1 MQEGEKVEK
10 AKAANR
16 KDTNEKDIN
25 RKENKMGVMPI
36 QKLLLGMSVPMMIS
50 MLVQALYNIV
60 DSMFVARL
68 NENAL
73 TAVSLAFPVQNLM
86 IAVGTGT
93 GVGVNAL
100 VSRSLGEKNTVYANK
115 AANNGVYLSIFSAV
129 AFALLSLFFGRFFFA
144 VQTDDP
150 QIIAY
155 GTSYVYVIG
164 ILSIGMFFQFITE
177 RLLQST
183 GKTIYTMFTQGL
195 GAIINI
201 ILDPIMIFGLLG
213 FPRME
218 VAGAAVATVTGQII
232 AAGLGVWFNR
242 TKNHELHISLRKYK
256 VEKEVVKG
264 IYSVGIPS
272 IIMASIGSVM
282 TFGVNKILMAFTST
296 AAAVFGVYF
305 KLQSFVFMPVF
316 GLNNG
321 MVPIV
326 AYNYGARKPDRIMK
340 TMRLSIVYAVTIM
353 VAGFAVFQLMP
364 EALLS
369 IFDASEEMVEI
380 GVPALR
386 IISFSF
392 LGAGF
397 GIVSSSVF
405 QALGHGMLSLIVS
418 VLRQLIVILPA
429 AWILARIGGIHMVWW
444 AFPIA
449 EIFSALVCFLFVK
462 KVYRNEIK
470 PLYQIDK
477 GSMEK

>member
-1 MQEGEKVEK
+1 MEKTTEI
-10 AKAANR
+10 R
-16 KDTNEKDIN
+16 
-25 RKENKMGVMPI
+25 ENKMGVMPI

-100 VSRSLGEKNTVYANK
+100 VSRSLGEKNTNYANK

-129 AFALLSLFFGRFFFA
+129 AFALMSLIFGRFFFA

-155 GTSYVYVIG
+155 GAGYVRIIG

-183 GKTIYTMFTQGL
+183 GKTIYTMFTQSL

-201 ILDPIMIFGLLG
+201 ILDPIMIFGLFG

-232 AAGLGVWFNR
+232 AAALGLWFNR
-242 TKNHELHISLRKYK
+242 KKNHELHISLRKYK
-256 VEKEVVKG
+256 VEGEVVKG

-282 TFGVNKILMAFTST
+282 TFGINKILMAFTST

-340 TMRLSIVYAVTIM
+340 TMRLSIIYAVSIM
-353 VAGFAVFQLMP
+353 IMGFVVFQIVP
-364 EALLS
+364 ESLLA

-386 IISFSF
+386 IISVSF

-418 VLRQLIVILPA
+418 VLRQLIVILPV
-429 AWILARIGGIHMVWW
+429 AWILARMGGLHMVWW

-449 EIFSALVCFLFVK
+449 EIFSALVCFIFVK
-462 KVYRNEIK
+462 QVYRKEIR
-470 PLYQIDK
+470 PLYK
-477 GSMEK
+477 

>member
-1 MQEGEKVEK
+1 MEKTTEI
-10 AKAANR
+10 R
-16 KDTNEKDIN
+16 
-25 RKENKMGVMPI
+25 ENKMGVMPI

-100 VSRSLGEKNTVYANK
+100 VSRSLGEKNTNYANK

-129 AFALLSLFFGRFFFA
+129 AFALMSLIFGRFFFA

-155 GTSYVYVIG
+155 GAGYVRIIG

-183 GKTIYTMFTQGL
+183 GKTIYTMFTQSL

-201 ILDPIMIFGLLG
+201 ILDPIMIFGLFG

-232 AAGLGVWFNR
+232 AAALGLWFNR
-242 TKNHELHISLRKYK
+242 KKNHELHISLRKYK
-256 VEKEVVKG
+256 VEGEVVKG

-282 TFGVNKILMAFTST
+282 TFGINKILMAFTST

-340 TMRLSIVYAVTIM
+340 TMRLSIIYAVSIM
-353 VAGFAVFQLMP
+353 IMGFVVFQIVP
-364 EALLS
+364 ESLLA

-386 IISFSF
+386 IISASF

-418 VLRQLIVILPA
+418 VLRQLIVILPV
-429 AWILARIGGIHMVWW
+429 AWILARVGGLHMVWW

-449 EIFSALVCFLFVK
+449 EIFSALVCFIFVK
-462 KVYRNEIK
+462 QVYRKEIR
-470 PLYQIDK
+470 PLYK
-477 GSMEK
+477 

>member
-1 MQEGEKVEK
+1 MEK

-201 ILDPIMIFGLLG
+201 ILDPIMIFGLFG

-232 AAGLGVWFNR
+232 AAGLGLWFNR

-364 EALLS
+364 EALIS

>member
-1 MQEGEKVEK
+1 MEK

-201 ILDPIMIFGLLG
+201 ILDPIMIFGLFG

-232 AAGLGVWFNR
+232 AAGLGLWFNR

-256 VEKEVVKG
+256 VEKEAVKG

>member
-1 MQEGEKVEK
+1 MEKITEI
-10 AKAANR
+10 R
-16 KDTNEKDIN
+16 
-25 RKENKMGVMPI
+25 ENKMGVMPI

-100 VSRSLGEKNTVYANK
+100 VSRSLGEKNTNYANK

-129 AFALLSLFFGRFFFA
+129 AFALMSLIFGRFFFA
-144 VQTDDP
+144 VQTDNP

-155 GTSYVYVIG
+155 GAGYVRIIG

-183 GKTIYTMFTQGL
+183 GKTIYTMFTQSL

-201 ILDPIMIFGLLG
+201 ILDPIMIFGLFG

-232 AAGLGVWFNR
+232 AAALGLWFNR
-242 TKNHELHISLRKYK
+242 KKNHELHISLRKYK
-256 VEKEVVKG
+256 VEGEVVKG

-282 TFGVNKILMAFTST
+282 TFGINKILMAFTST

-340 TMRLSIVYAVTIM
+340 TMRLSIIYAVSIM
-353 VAGFAVFQLMP
+353 IMGFAVFQIVP
-364 EALLS
+364 ESLLA

-418 VLRQLIVILPA
+418 VLRQLIVILPV
-429 AWILARIGGIHMVWW
+429 AWILARVGGLHMVWW

-449 EIFSALVCFLFVK
+449 EIFSAIVCFIFVK
-462 KVYRNEIK
+462 RVYRKEIR
-470 PLYQIDK
+470 PLYK
-477 GSMEK
+477 

>member
-1 MQEGEKVEK
+1 MEKTTE
-10 AKAANR
+10 
-16 KDTNEKDIN
+16 I
-25 RKENKMGVMPI
+25 KENKMGVMPI

-100 VSRSLGEKNTVYANK
+100 VSRSLGEKNTNYANK

-129 AFALLSLFFGRFFFA
+129 AFALVSLIFGRFFFA

-155 GTSYVYVIG
+155 GASYVRIIG

-183 GKTIYTMFTQGL
+183 GKTIYTMFTQSL

-201 ILDPIMIFGLLG
+201 ILDPIMIFGLFG

-232 AAGLGVWFNR
+232 AAALGLWFNR

-256 VEKEVVKG
+256 VEGKVVKG

-282 TFGVNKILMAFTST
+282 TFGINKILMAFTST

-340 TMRLSIVYAVTIM
+340 TMRLSIIYAVSIM
-353 VAGFAVFQLMP
+353 VVGFAVFQLVP
-364 EALLS
+364 EALLA

-429 AWILARIGGIHMVWW
+429 AWILARVGGLHMVWW

-449 EIFSALVCFLFVK
+449 EIFSALVCFIFVK
-462 KVYRNEIK
+462 RVHRKEIK
-470 PLYQIDK
+470 PLYK
-477 GSMEK
+477 